1 MYRSR
6 PGHSPI
12 GGKMLKFIFL
22 FLFSFP
28 AFACLGVN
36 VDGKLA
42 VDGQTWKMNQNLTFG
57 REHSFRMGTFILSMT
72 VSHSKTDFLVKYKVE
87 EKKGNKLVMITYG
100 EEGEIDLNTPR
111 DIMAK
116 GLEGQPNS
124 IITLK
129 LRDI

>member
-12 GGKMLKFIFL
+12 GGKMLKFLSIFL
-22 FLFSFP
+22 ISFP
-28 AFACLGVN
+28 AIACLGVN
-36 VDGKLA
+36 LDGKLA
-42 VDGQTWKMNQNLTFG
+42 VDGQTWKMNQTLTFG
-57 REHSFRMGTFILSMT
+57 REHAFRMGPYILSLT
-72 VSHSKTDFLVKYKVE
+72 VTHSKTDFLVKYKVE
-87 EKKGNKLVMITYG
+87 EKLKNKLILITHG
-100 EEGEIDLNTPR
+100 EEGEIDLNSSR

-124 IITLK
+124 IITLQ

>member
-6 PGHSPI
+6 PGYRPI
-12 GGKMLKFIFL
+12 GGKMLKFLFL
-22 FLFSFP
+22 VLFSFP

-42 VDGQTWKMNQNLTFG
+42 VDGQTWKMNQTLTFG
-57 REHSFRMGTFILSMT
+57 REHAFRMGPYILSMT
-72 VSHSKTDFLVKYKVE
+72 VTHSKTDFLVKYKVE
-87 EKKGNKLVMITYG
+87 EKQGTKLVTVTRG
-100 EEGEIDLNTPR
+100 EEGEIDLNASR

-124 IITLK
+124 IITLQ

>member
-6 PGHSPI
+6 SGHGPI
-12 GGKMLKFIFL
+12 GGKMLKFLFL

-36 VDGKLA
+36 VDGKVA
-42 VDGQTWKMNQNLTFG
+42 VDGQTWKMNQTFTFG
-57 REHSFRMGTFILSMT
+57 REYGIMMGPYILSMT
-72 VSHSKTDFLVKYKVE
+72 ITHSKMDFTVKYKLD
-87 EKKGNKLVMITYG
+87 EKKGLKLVRVTEG
-100 EEGEIDLNTPR
+100 VEEEVDLNTSR

-129 LRDI
+129 LKDI

>member
-1 MYRSR
+1 MYRSW

-12 GGKMLKFIFL
+12 GGKMLKFLFL

-36 VDGKLA
+36 VDGKVA
-42 VDGQTWKMNQNLTFG
+42 VDGQTWKMNQTFTFG
-57 REHSFRMGTFILSMT
+57 REQSVRMGPYILSMT
-72 VSHSKTDFLVKYKVE
+72 INHNKTDFRVKYKLE
-87 EKKGNKLVMITYG
+87 EKKENKLITVTRG
-100 EEGEIDLNTPR
+100 EEVEIDLNTSR

>member
-6 PGHSPI
+6 SGHCPI
-12 GGKMLKFIFL
+12 GGKMLKFL
-22 FLFSFP
+22 FLFMISFP
-28 AFACLGVN
+28 ALACLGVN

-42 VDGQTWKMNQNLTFG
+42 VDGQTWKINQTLTFG
-57 REHSFRMGTFILSMT
+57 REHAFRMGPYILSMT
-72 VSHSKTDFLVKYKVE
+72 VTHSKTDFLVKYKVE
-87 EKKGNKLVMITYG
+87 EKQKNKIVMVTQG
-100 EEGEIDLNTPR
+100 EEGEIDLNSSR

-124 IITLK
+124 IITLQ